1 MHSRCTERCACH
13 EISTNGSRGQWRPCP
28 GGSVTAPAT
37 KSALQVHRVLRLP
50 HKRQPR
56 PSGDHTRRSWL
67 CVLRLRNFGLQVHRL
82 LCLPR
87 NLLSRFTNCC
97 ACHTKRRAPLLVR
110 EALCTAYHE
119 ICTPGA
125 QSAVPATKSPFQVH
139 QVLCLPVAQRRPR
152 APQLVREAL
161 CTAPATKS
169 ALQVHRV
176 LRLPQ
181 KRQPRPSGDH
191 ARRSC
196 SGRLCALRLPGNPH
210 SRCTECCA
218 CHTKGSGA

>member
-82 LCLPR
+82 LCLPHKTARAATGPGGSVYCLPR
-87 NLLSRFTNCC
+87 NLHSRCTERC
-97 ACHTKRRAPLLVR
+97 ACHEISLPGSPSAVPASGPAATTRAAAGPGGSVYC
-110 EALCTAYHE
+110 ACHE

-125 QSAVPATKSPFQVH
+125 QSAAPATKAAAA
-139 QVLCLPVAQRRPR
+139 AQRRPR
-152 APQLVREAL
+152 APQLLREAL
-161 CTAPATKS
+161 CTATARKP

-176 LRLPQ
+176 LCLPH
-181 KRQPRPSGDH
+181 KRQWCLMSGV
-191 ARRSC
+191 R
-196 SGRLCALRLPGNPH
+196 
-210 SRCTECCA
+210 
-218 CHTKGSGA
+218 